1 MKIEIWS
8 DIMCPFC
15 YIGKRHLEK
24 ALETFPARDQVEIE
38 WKSYQL
44 DPTIPLSFEEPVG
57 VYAYLA
63 DRKGWSLEQSEQMHD
78 RVVEMAATVGL
89 EYNFDR
95 AVVANSLYAHRV
107 IQLAKEKG
115 LDDAIEEIFFRVYF
129 TDGKDLASV
138 ATLVALGEEAGLEAE
153 EIRAAIGS
161 EELAYR
167 VSQDIQEGVNLGVRG
182 VPFFVFDR
190 QYGISGAEPIQVFID
205 TLNQTI
211 QDAS

>member
-1 MKIEIWS
+1 
-8 DIMCPFC
+8 MCPFC

-24 ALETFPARDQVEIE
+24 ALESFPGRDSVEIT

-44 DPTIPLSFEEPVG
+44 DPTIPMSFEEPVG
-57 VYAYLA
+57 VYEYLA
-63 DRKGWSLEQSEQMHD
+63 DRKGWSLEQSVQMHE
-78 RVVEMAATVGL
+78 RVVDMAASVGL
-89 EYNFDR
+89 EYNFEK

-115 LDDAIEEIFFRVYF
+115 LDDAIEEIFFRAYF
-129 TDGKDLASV
+129 TEGRDLASV
-138 ATLVALGEEAGLEAE
+138 AELVALGEEAGLAEAD
-153 EIRAAIGS
+153 IRAAIAS
-161 EELAYR
+161 EEYAYR

-190 QYGISGAEPIQVFID
+190 KYGISGAEPIQVFID
-205 TLNQTI
+205 TLNQT

>member
-1 MKIEIWS
+1 
-8 DIMCPFC
+8 MCPFC

-24 ALETFPARDQVEIE
+24 ALESFPGRDSVEIT

-44 DPTIPLSFEEPVG
+44 DPTIPMSFEEPVG
-57 VYAYLA
+57 VYEYLA
-63 DRKGWSLEQSEQMHD
+63 DRKGWSLEQSVQMHE
-78 RVVEMAATVGL
+78 RVVEMAASVGL
-89 EYNFDR
+89 EYNFEK

-115 LDDAIEEIFFRVYF
+115 LDDAIEEIFFRAYF
-129 TDGKDLASV
+129 TEGRDLASV
-138 ATLVALGEEAGLEAE
+138 AELVALGEEAGLAEAD
-153 EIRAAIGS
+153 IRAAIAS
-161 EELAYR
+161 EEYAYR

-190 QYGISGAEPIQVFID
+190 KYGISGAEPIQVFID
-205 TLNQTI
+205 TLNQT

>member
-24 ALETFPARDQVEIE
+24 ALESFSGRDEVEIS

-44 DPTIPLSFEEPVG
+44 DPSIPMQFEEPIG
-57 VYAYLA
+57 VYEYLA
-63 DRKGWSLEQSEQMHD
+63 ERKGWSMEQSEEMHNH
-78 RVVEMAATVGL
+78 VVEMAASVGL

-115 LDDAIEEIFFRVYF
+115 LDDVIEEIFFRAYF

-138 ATLVALGEEAGLEAE
+138 ETLIELGEEAGLEAT
-153 EIRAAIGS
+153 EIRAAIGC

-190 QYGISGAEPIQVFID
+190 KDGISGAEPLQVFID
-205 TLNQTI
+205 TLNHTQN
-211 QDAS
+211 AS

>member
-24 ALETFPARDQVEIE
+24 ALESFSGREAVEIE

-44 DPTIPLSFEEPVG
+44 DPTIPMTFEEPMG

-63 DRKGWSLEQSEQMHD
+63 DRKGWSMEQSEQMHEH
-78 RVVEMAATVGL
+78 VVEMAASVGL

-95 AVVANSLYAHRV
+95 AVVANSMFAHRV
-107 IQLAKEKG
+107 IQFAKEKG
-115 LDDAIEEIFFRVYF
+115 LGDAIEEIFFSAYF
-129 TDGKDLASV
+129 TEGRDLASV
-138 ATLVALGEEAGLEAE
+138 EELVSLGEQVGLEAQDV
-153 EIRAAIGS
+153 RVAIAS
-161 EELAYR
+161 EEMAYR

-190 QYGISGAEPIQVFID
+190 KYGISGAEPIQVFID
-205 TLNQTI
+205 TLNQTKA
-211 QDAS
+211 DAS

>member
-1 MKIEIWS
+1 MKVEIWS
-8 DIMCPFC
+8 EIMCPFC

-24 ALETFPARDQVEIE
+24 ALESFSGRDEVEIT

-44 DPTIPLSFEEPVG
+44 DPSIPMQFEEPIG
-57 VYAYLA
+57 VYEYLA
-63 DRKGWSLEQSEQMHD
+63 ERKGWSMEQSEQMHNH
-78 RVVEMAATVGL
+78 VVEMAASVGL
-89 EYNFDR
+89 KYNFDR

-107 IQLAKEKG
+107 IQFAKEKG
-115 LDDAIEEIFFRVYF
+115 LDDAIEEIFFRAYF

-138 ATLVALGEEAGLEAE
+138 ETLVELGVEAGLDAA
-153 EIRAAIGS
+153 EIRAAINS

-190 QYGISGAEPIQVFID
+190 KYGISGAEPIQVFID
-205 TLNQTI
+205 TLNQTKN
-211 QDAS
+211 AS

>member
-15 YIGKRHLEK
+15 YIGKRHLEQ
-24 ALETFPARDQVEIE
+24 ALLAFEGRDAVEIM

-44 DPTIPLSFEEPVG
+44 DPEIPMKFDAPVG

-63 DRKGWSLEQSEQMHD
+63 ERKGWSMEQSVEMHD
-78 RVVEMAATVGL
+78 RVVAMAAAVGL
-89 EYNFDR
+89 DFQFDK
-95 AVVANSLYAHRV
+95 AVVANSIYAHRV

-115 LDDAIEEIFFRVYF
+115 LDNEIEEAFFLAYF
-129 TDGKDLASV
+129 TEGRDLASV
-138 ATLVALGEEAGLEAE
+138 EALVLLGESVGLAASD
-153 EIRAAIGS
+153 IRAAILS
-161 EELAYR
+161 EELGYR

-190 QYGISGAEPIQVFID
+190 KFGISGAEPIQVFID
-205 TLNQTI
+205 TLNQTL

>member
-24 ALETFPARDQVEIE
+24 ALETFSARDQVEIE

-63 DRKGWSLEQSEQMHD
+63 DRKGWSLEQSKQMHD
-78 RVVEMAATVGL
+78 RVVEMAVTVGL

-115 LDDAIEEIFFRVYF
+115 LDDAIEEIFFRAYF

>member
-1 MKIEIWS
+1 
-8 DIMCPFC
+8 MCPFC

-24 ALETFPARDQVEIE
+24 ALESFSGRDEVEIT

-44 DPTIPLSFEEPVG
+44 DPSIPMQFEEPIG
-57 VYAYLA
+57 VYEYLA
-63 DRKGWSLEQSEQMHD
+63 ERKGWSMDQSEQMHQ
-78 RVVEMAATVGL
+78 RVVEMAASVGL

-115 LDDAIEEIFFRVYF
+115 LDDVIEEIFFRAYF
-129 TDGKDLASV
+129 TDGKDLSSV
-138 ATLVALGEEAGLEAE
+138 ETLIELGEEAGLEAT
-153 EIRAAIGS
+153 EIRAAIDS

-167 VSQDIQEGVNLGVRG
+167 VSQDIQEGVKLGFRG

-190 QYGISGAEPIQVFID
+190 KYGISGAEPIQVFID
-205 TLNQTI
+205 TLNQT
-211 QDAS
+211 QNAS

>member
-24 ALETFPARDQVEIE
+24 ALETFSARDQVEIE

-44 DPTIPLSFEEPVG
+44 DPTIPMSFEEPVG
-57 VYAYLA
+57 VYEYLA
-63 DRKGWSLEQSEQMHD
+63 DRKGWSLEQSEQMHE

-89 EYNFDR
+89 KYNFDR

-107 IQLAKEKG
+107 IQLAKQKG
-115 LDDAIEEIFFRVYF
+115 LGDAIEELFFRAYF
-129 TDGKDLASV
+129 TDGKDLASED
-138 ATLVALGEEAGLEAE
+138 TLVALGEEVGLEAG
-153 EIRAAIGS
+153 EIHAAIAS

-182 VPFFVFDR
+182 VPFLFLIANMGFRVRSLFKFLL
-190 QYGISGAEPIQVFID
+190 IH
-205 TLNQTI
+205 
-211 QDAS
+211 

>member
-1 MKIEIWS
+1 
-8 DIMCPFC
+8 MCPFC

-24 ALETFPARDQVEIE
+24 ALETFSARDQVEIE

-63 DRKGWSLEQSEQMHD
+63 DRKGWSLEQSKQMHD

-115 LDDAIEEIFFRVYF
+115 LDDAIEEIFFRAYF

>member
-24 ALETFPARDQVEIE
+24 ALESFPGRDSVEIT

-44 DPTIPLSFEEPVG
+44 DPMIPMSFEEPVG
-57 VYAYLA
+57 VYEYLA
-63 DRKGWSLEQSEQMHD
+63 DRKGWSLEQSEQMHE
-78 RVVEMAATVGL
+78 RVVEMAASVGL
-89 EYNFDR
+89 EYNFDK

-115 LDDAIEEIFFRVYF
+115 LDDAIEEIFFRAYF
-129 TDGKDLASV
+129 TEGRDLASV
-138 ATLVALGEEAGLEAE
+138 TELVALGEEVGLAEAD
-153 EIRAAIGS
+153 IRAAIAS
-161 EELAYR
+161 EEYAYR

-182 VPFFVFDR
+182 VPFFVFER
-190 QYGISGAEPIQVFID
+190 KYGISGAEPIQVFID
-205 TLNQTI
+205 TLNQT
-211 QDAS
+211 QHAS

>member
-24 ALETFPARDQVEIE
+24 ALESFPGRDTVEIT

-44 DPTIPLSFEEPVG
+44 DPTIPMSFEEPVG
-57 VYAYLA
+57 VYEYLA
-63 DRKGWSLEQSEQMHD
+63 DRKGWSLEQSVQMHE
-78 RVVEMAATVGL
+78 RVVEMAASVGL
-89 EYNFDR
+89 EYNFDK

-115 LDDAIEEIFFRVYF
+115 LDDAIEEIFFRAYF
-129 TDGKDLASV
+129 TEGRDLASV
-138 ATLVALGEEAGLEAE
+138 TELVALGEEVGLAEAD
-153 EIRAAIGS
+153 IRAAIAG
-161 EELAYR
+161 EEYAYR
-167 VSQDIQEGVNLGVRG
+167 VSQDIQEGVDLGVRG

-190 QYGISGAEPIQVFID
+190 KYGISGAEPIQVFID
-205 TLNQTI
+205 TLNQT
-211 QDAS
+211 QHAS

>member
-24 ALETFPARDQVEIE
+24 ALETFPGRDSVEIT

-44 DPTIPLSFEEPVG
+44 DPTIPMSFEEPVG
-57 VYAYLA
+57 VYEYLA
-63 DRKGWSLEQSEQMHD
+63 DRKGWSLEQSEQMHE
-78 RVVEMAATVGL
+78 RVVEMAASVGL
-89 EYNFDR
+89 EYNFDK

-115 LDDAIEEIFFRVYF
+115 LDDAIEEIFFRAYF
-129 TDGKDLASV
+129 TEGRDLADTEV
-138 ATLVALGEEAGLEAE
+138 LVELGQKVGLAEAD
-153 EIRAAIGS
+153 IRAAISS

-190 QYGISGAEPIQVFID
+190 KYGISGAEPIQVFID
-205 TLNQTI
+205 TLNQT

>member
-1 MKIEIWS
+1 
-8 DIMCPFC
+8 MCPFC

-24 ALETFPARDQVEIE
+24 ALESFPGRDTVEIT

-44 DPTIPLSFEEPVG
+44 DPTIPMSFEEPVG
-57 VYAYLA
+57 VYEYLA
-63 DRKGWSLEQSEQMHD
+63 DRKGWSLEQSVQMHE
-78 RVVEMAATVGL
+78 RVVEMAASVGL
-89 EYNFDR
+89 EYNFDK

-115 LDDAIEEIFFRVYF
+115 LDDAIEEIFFRAYF
-129 TDGKDLASV
+129 TEGRDLASV
-138 ATLVALGEEAGLEAE
+138 TELVALGEEVGLAEAD
-153 EIRAAIGS
+153 IRAAIAS
-161 EELAYR
+161 EEYAYR

-190 QYGISGAEPIQVFID
+190 KYGISGAEPIQVFID
-205 TLNQTI
+205 TLNQT

>member
-1 MKIEIWS
+1 
-8 DIMCPFC
+8 MCPFC

-24 ALETFPARDQVEIE
+24 ALETFSARDQVEIE

-63 DRKGWSLEQSEQMHD
+63 DRKGWSLEQSKQMHD
-78 RVVEMAATVGL
+78 RVVEMAVTVGL

-115 LDDAIEEIFFRVYF
+115 LDDAIEEIFFRAYF

>member
-1 MKIEIWS
+1 
-8 DIMCPFC
+8 MCPFC
-15 YIGKRHLEK
+15 YIGKRHLEQ
-24 ALETFPARDQVEIE
+24 ALATFEGRDAVEIT

-44 DPTIPLSFEEPVG
+44 DPEIPLQFDAPVG

-63 DRKGWSLEQSEQMHD
+63 ERKGWSMEQSVQMHD
-78 RVVEMAATVGL
+78 RVVEMAAAVGL
-89 EYNFDR
+89 DYQFDK

-115 LDDAIEEIFFRVYF
+115 LDNEIEEVFFRAYF
-129 TDGKDLASV
+129 TEGRNLGSEEE
-138 ATLVALGEEAGLEAE
+138 LVLLGESIGLEAVE
-153 EIRAAIGS
+153 VRAAIAS

-190 QYGISGAEPIQVFID
+190 KFGISGAEPVQVFID
-205 TLNQTI
+205 TLNQTL

>member
-1 MKIEIWS
+1 
-8 DIMCPFC
+8 MCPFC

-24 ALETFPARDQVEIE
+24 ALESFPGRDSVEIT

-44 DPTIPLSFEEPVG
+44 DPTIPMSFEEPVG
-57 VYAYLA
+57 VYEYLA
-63 DRKGWSLEQSEQMHD
+63 DRKGWSLEQSEQMHE
-78 RVVEMAATVGL
+78 RVVDMAASVGL
-89 EYNFDR
+89 EYNFEK

-115 LDDAIEEIFFRVYF
+115 LDDAIEEIFFRAYF
-129 TDGKDLASV
+129 TEGRDLASV
-138 ATLVALGEEAGLEAE
+138 AELVALGEEAGLAEAD
-153 EIRAAIGS
+153 IRAAIAS
-161 EELAYR
+161 EEYAYR

-190 QYGISGAEPIQVFID
+190 KYGISGAEPIQVFID
-205 TLNQTI
+205 TLNQT

>member
-24 ALETFPARDQVEIE
+24 ALETFPGRDSVEIT

-44 DPTIPLSFEEPVG
+44 DPTIPMSFEEPVG
-57 VYAYLA
+57 VYEYLA
-63 DRKGWSLEQSEQMHD
+63 DRKGWSLEQSVQMHE
-78 RVVEMAATVGL
+78 RVVEMAASVGL
-89 EYNFDR
+89 EYNFDK

-115 LDDAIEEIFFRVYF
+115 LDDAIEEIFFRAYF
-129 TDGKDLASV
+129 TEGRDLASV
-138 ATLVALGEEAGLEAE
+138 SELVALGEEAGLAEAD
-153 EIRAAIGS
+153 IRAAIAS
-161 EELAYR
+161 EEYAYR

-190 QYGISGAEPIQVFID
+190 KYGISGAEPIQVFID

>member
-15 YIGKRHLEK
+15 YIGKRHLAK
-24 ALETFPARDQVEIE
+24 ALESFPGRDSVEIT

-44 DPTIPLSFEEPVG
+44 DPTIPMSFEEPVG
-57 VYAYLA
+57 VYEYLA
-63 DRKGWSLEQSEQMHD
+63 DRKGWSLEQSEQMHE
-78 RVVEMAATVGL
+78 RVVEMAASVGL
-89 EYNFDR
+89 EYNFDK

-115 LDDAIEEIFFRVYF
+115 LDDAIQEIFFRAYF
-129 TDGKDLASV
+129 TEGRDLASV
-138 ATLVALGEEAGLEAE
+138 EELVVLGEEVGLAE
-153 EIRAAIGS
+153 EDIRVAIAS
-161 EELAYR
+161 EEYAYR

-190 QYGISGAEPIQVFID
+190 KYGISGAEPIQVFID
-205 TLNQTI
+205 TLNQT
-211 QDAS
+211 QHAS

>member
-1 MKIEIWS
+1 
-8 DIMCPFC
+8 MCPFC
-15 YIGKRHLEK
+15 YIGKRHLEQ
-24 ALETFPARDQVEIE
+24 ALLAFEGRDAVKIT

-44 DPTIPLSFEEPVG
+44 DPEIPLQFDSPVG

-63 DRKGWSLEQSEQMHD
+63 DRKGWSMEQSVQMHD
-78 RVVEMAATVGL
+78 RVVEMAAAVGL
-89 EYNFDR
+89 DYQFDK

-115 LDDAIEEIFFRVYF
+115 LDNEIEEVFFKAYF
-129 TDGKDLASV
+129 TEGRDLASV
-138 ATLVALGEEAGLEAE
+138 EELVSLGVSVGLQAADV
-153 EIRAAIGS
+153 RAAITS

-190 QYGISGAEPIQVFID
+190 KFGISGAEPIQVFID
-205 TLNQTI
+205 TLNQTLH
-211 QDAS
+211 DPS

>member
-24 ALETFPARDQVEIE
+24 ALESFSGREEVEIE

-44 DPTIPLSFEEPVG
+44 DPTIPMTFEEPMG

-63 DRKGWSLEQSEQMHD
+63 DRKGWSMEQSEQMHEH
-78 RVVEMAATVGL
+78 VVEMAASVGL

-95 AVVANSLYAHRV
+95 AVVANSMFAHRV
-107 IQLAKEKG
+107 IQFAKEKG
-115 LDDAIEEIFFRVYF
+115 LGDAIEEIFFSAYF
-129 TDGKDLASV
+129 TEGRDLASV
-138 ATLVALGEEAGLEAE
+138 EELVSLGEQAGLEAQDV
-153 EIRAAIGS
+153 RLAIAS
-161 EELAYR
+161 EEMAYR

-190 QYGISGAEPIQVFID
+190 KYGISGAEPIQVFID
-205 TLNQTI
+205 TLNQTKA
-211 QDAS
+211 DAS

>member
-15 YIGKRHLEK
+15 YIGKRHLAK
-24 ALETFPARDQVEIE
+24 ALESFPGRDSVEIT

-44 DPTIPLSFEEPVG
+44 DPTIPMSFEEPVG
-57 VYAYLA
+57 VYEYLA
-63 DRKGWSLEQSEQMHD
+63 DRKGWSLEQSEQMHE
-78 RVVEMAATVGL
+78 RVVEMAASVGL
-89 EYNFDR
+89 EYNFDK

-115 LDDAIEEIFFRVYF
+115 LDDAIEEIFFRAYF
-129 TDGKDLASV
+129 TEGRDLASV
-138 ATLVALGEEAGLEAE
+138 EELVVLGEEVGLAE
-153 EIRAAIGS
+153 EDIRVAIAS
-161 EELAYR
+161 EEYAYR

-190 QYGISGAEPIQVFID
+190 KYGISGAEPIQVFID
-205 TLNQTI
+205 TLNQT
-211 QDAS
+211 QHAS

>member
-24 ALETFPARDQVEIE
+24 ALESFSGREAVEIE

-44 DPTIPLSFEEPVG
+44 DPTIPMTFEEPMG

-63 DRKGWSLEQSEQMHD
+63 DRKGWSMEQSEQMHEH
-78 RVVEMAATVGL
+78 VVEMAASVGL

-95 AVVANSLYAHRV
+95 AVVANSMFAHRV
-107 IQLAKEKG
+107 IQFAKEKG
-115 LDDAIEEIFFRVYF
+115 LGDAIEEIFFSAYF
-129 TDGKDLASV
+129 TEGRDLASV
-138 ATLVALGEEAGLEAE
+138 EELVSLGEQAGLEAQDV
-153 EIRAAIGS
+153 RAAIAS
-161 EELAYR
+161 EEMAYR

-190 QYGISGAEPIQVFID
+190 KYGISGAEPIQVFID
-205 TLNQTI
+205 TLNQTKA
-211 QDAS
+211 DAS

>member
-24 ALETFPARDQVEIE
+24 ALESFSGREEVEIE

-44 DPTIPLSFEEPVG
+44 DPTIPMTFEEPVG

-63 DRKGWSLEQSEQMHD
+63 DRKGWSMEQSEQMHEH
-78 RVVEMAATVGL
+78 VVEMAASVGL

-115 LDDAIEEIFFRVYF
+115 LGAQIEEIFFSAYF
-129 TDGKDLASV
+129 TEGRDLAFV
-138 ATLVALGEEAGLEAE
+138 EELVSLGERAGLEAE
-153 EIRAAIGS
+153 DVRAAIAS
-161 EELAYR
+161 EEMAYR

-190 QYGISGAEPIQVFID
+190 KFGISGAEPIQVFID
-205 TLNQTI
+205 TLNQTKA
-211 QDAS
+211 DAS

>member
-1 MKIEIWS
+1 
-8 DIMCPFC
+8 MCPFC

-24 ALETFPARDQVEIE
+24 ALETFPGRDSVEIT

-44 DPTIPLSFEEPVG
+44 DPTIPMSFEEPVG
-57 VYAYLA
+57 VYEYLA
-63 DRKGWSLEQSEQMHD
+63 DRKGWSLEQSEQMHE
-78 RVVEMAATVGL
+78 RVVEMAASVGL
-89 EYNFDR
+89 EYNFDK

-115 LDDAIEEIFFRVYF
+115 LDDAIEEIFFRAYF
-129 TDGKDLASV
+129 TEGRDLADMEV
-138 ATLVALGEEAGLEAE
+138 LVELGQKVGLAEAD
-153 EIRAAIGS
+153 IRAAISS

-190 QYGISGAEPIQVFID
+190 KYGISGAEPIQVFID
-205 TLNQTI
+205 TLNQT